1 MLVVS
6 LKEDEFA
13 AIRLPDGTSV
23 AIQLTKIQPDKVR
36 IGIVAPQAVRV
47 LRGTLVAKETGRSPE
62 SVLASI
68 KEQCRAG

>member
-23 AIQLTKIQPDKVR
+23 AIQLTKIQTDKVR
-36 IGIVAPQAVRV
+36 IGIVAPRAVRV
-47 LRGTLVAKETGRSPE
+47 LRGSLVAKETGRSPE
-62 SVLASI
+62 ELLAQI
-68 KEQCRAG
+68 KEQCRE